1 MDESPRM
8 SVAVEENSGD
18 LVPLTLP
25 GASDSTPMEGQGVS
39 VSGTNGTEGRE
50 ILCKLKIAKLYQ
62 RRPRDFGVGCVKHRW
77 HRRHKMMVP
86 KLVKVPT
93 DDYLCL

>member
-39 VSGTNGTEGRE
+39 VSGTNGTEG
-50 ILCKLKIAKLYQ
+50 
-62 RRPRDFGVGCVKHRW
+62 
-77 HRRHKMMVP
+77 
-86 KLVKVPT
+86 
-93 DDYLCL
+93 